1 MGSTKLRGGR
11 IWAEVD
17 VLDDVPHGLG
27 APDGDDGKVESGIV
41 EVVEP
46 RLSWRT
52 RTTTRRLFFAESK
65 SLVLISHKDCGC
77 WMLFE
82 CLFLIG

>member
-1 MGSTKLRGGR
+1 MDGSVGLWKGRWVGSTKLRGGR

-27 APDGDDGKVESGIV
+27 APDGDDGEVESGIV

-52 RTTTRRLFFAESK
+52 RTTGEAFS
-65 SLVLISHKDCGC
+65 SLNQSL
-77 WMLFE
+77 LR
-82 CLFLIG
+82 